1 MNDRKGGPLEL
12 DAEAMRILLDELDRR
27 LRARGI
33 AASIYVVGGAAMA
46 LAYGR
51 DGVTPDIDAVASN
64 RAVIEEARAMADEH
78 GLAEHWLNSGA
89 EAWIPPTPASARRRP
104 TEPGLAVHIAP
115 PDHVLAM
122 KLVALRRKDRPD
134 IRLLIKSLGM
144 ADAGPEAYADLLER
158 VYTGEGRLATALGIP
173 GDDPQAT
180 RTEALAI
187 GSWAHD
193 FAASLRDG

>member
-1 MNDRKGGPLEL
+1 MNDRSGGPLEL
-12 DAEAMRILLDELDRR
+12 DAEAMRTLLDELNGR

-33 AASIYVVGGAAMA
+33 AASVYVVGGAAMA

-51 DGVTPDIDAVASN
+51 QGVTPDIHAVVSH
-64 RAVIEEARAMADEH
+64 RAVLEEARAMATEQ

-89 EAWIPPTPASARRRP
+89 EAWIPPSPASARRRP

-115 PDHVLAM
+115 PEHILAM

-134 IRLLIKSLGM
+134 IRILIERLGM

-158 VYTGEGRLATALGIP
+158 VYGGEGRLATALGIP
-173 GDDPQAT
+173 GDDPKAT

-193 FAASLRDG
+193 FAGSLRGD